1 MNKKLNLSCFYSQSI
16 IDHFQKTKHSA
27 SRSNLAK
34 SLYNPSENNL
44 NNKHNNNS
52 NSDDGN
58 NNNNSD
64 DDNGSETVAAAP
76 RSASQKQKRSLRK
89 FQINKIGFVPPCVRS
104 IIARCG
110 TLQSDLASMS
120 LMLLLPLS
128 RLKKEA

>member
-1 MNKKLNLSCFYSQSI
+1 MNKKLNHSCFYSQSI

-34 SLYNPSENNL
+34 SLSDPSENNL
-44 NNKHNNNS
+44 NNKDN
-52 NSDDGN
+52 N
-58 NNNNSD
+58 NNNNSSD
-64 DDNGSETVAAAP
+64 DDDDNSNNGSETAAAAP

-120 LMLLLPLS
+120 LLLLLPLS